1 MENDTEYQ
9 GNIMTINK
17 GTEEKPVTISII
29 TVCYNA
35 ELIIEKTIRSVM
47 AQTYPWLEY
56 LIIDGASTDGTE
68 ALVRPFAGQG
78 VLQWYSEPD
87 QGIYDAMNKG
97 AEKATGD
104 YLYFLNAG
112 DTLFDPGVMERMA
125 ARCTPSRAEVLYG
138 DITYVHPDGHTEQR
152 MYGSSC
158 GRLIYYLTGD
168 CINHQAVLAHRAC
181 FDDIRFDTEH
191 YRICADRDWML
202 RLKKRKVPFVPTGEM
217 IAYYSLDENSASVKN
232 KTDYQREA
240 KYCIRK
246 HLPWG
251 YPVFSLFEF
260 CRNSRVL
267 SGLLHGVYRVLYIR
281 R

>member
-1 MENDTEYQ
+1 
-9 GNIMTINK
+9 MTINREP
-17 GTEEKPVTISII
+17 EEKPVTISII

-35 ELIIEKTIRSVM
+35 ERVIEKTVRSVIE
-47 AQTYPWLEY
+47 QTYAHLEY

-68 ALVRPFAGQG
+68 ALVRPYAEQG

-97 AEKATGD
+97 VRKASGD

-112 DTLFDPGVMERMA
+112 DVLFDSGVMERMA
-125 ARCTPSRAEVLYG
+125 ARCTPSRPEVLYG
-138 DITYVHPDGHTEQR
+138 SITYVHPAGHTEKR
-152 MYGSSC
+152 IYGNSC
-158 GRLIYYLTGD
+158 GKLVYYLTGD
-168 CINHQAVLAHRAC
+168 CINHQAILAHRAC
-181 FDDIRFDTEH
+181 FNHMRFDTKH

-202 RLKKRKVPFVPTGEM
+202 RLKKRKIPFVPTGEM
-217 IAYYSLDENSASVKN
+217 VAYYSLDENSASIK
-232 KTDYQREA
+232 KKEDYQREA

-251 YPVFSLFEF
+251 YPVFALFAF
-260 CRNSRVL
+260 CRNNRVL
-267 SGLLHGVYRVLYIR
+267 AKLLHSVYRMLYIR